1 MIYSLHIAPDSLAS
15 KIGCGLL
22 LRRGVTEYTLLP
34 YLVETKKILR
44 LPSASLSDL
53 LLSQNVRM
61 AKNTTVACKLRRLL
75 CEDSVKQSCSETV
88 IQEIMEI
95 LAAREEKRKN
105 HKEKDEEKDESEDSC
120 FCLGCQK

>member
-1 MIYSLHIAPDSLAS
+1 MLYTLHLAPDSLAS

-22 LRRGVTEYTLLP
+22 LRRGVSEFTLLP

-61 AKNTTVACKLRRLL
+61 PKNTTVACKIRRLL
-75 CEDSVKQSCSETV
+75 AEDAVKQSCSEKTV
-88 IQEIMEI
+88 QEIIQFLES
-95 LAAREEKRKN
+95 REEKRKN
-105 HKEKDEEKDESEDSC
+105 HKEKDEEKDESEESC
-120 FCLGCQK
+120 F